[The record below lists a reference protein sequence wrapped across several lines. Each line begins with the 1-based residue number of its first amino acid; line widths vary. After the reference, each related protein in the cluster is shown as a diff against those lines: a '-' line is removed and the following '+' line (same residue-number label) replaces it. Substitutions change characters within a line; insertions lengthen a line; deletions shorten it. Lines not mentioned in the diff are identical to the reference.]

1 VVIAANQDTVF
12 RRLCAAMGQP
22 ELATDDRFAN
32 HVARGRNQD
41 ELDKI
46 IGAWAAERQPAD
58 IIATLGAAGVISG
71 PINTVAEVVT
81 DPQLQSRGMIADHW
95 DERVERNVK
104 GPGVVPVLSQTPG
117 TIRSA
122 GPARPG
128 QHNDE
133 VYRGLLGRSD
143 AELAALRA
151 EGVL

>member
-1 VVIAANQDTVF
+1 
-12 RRLCAAMGQP
+12 MGQP
-22 ELATDDRFAN
+22 ELATDDRFTD

-46 IGAWAAERQPAD
+46 IGAWASGRQPTD
-58 IIATLGAAGVISG
+58 IIATLGDAGVISG
-71 PINTVAEVVT
+71 PINTVAEVVK

-95 DERVERNVK
+95 DERIERNVK
-104 GPGVVPVLSQTPG
+104 GPGVVPVLSETPG
-117 TIRSA
+117 TIRNA
-122 GPARPG
+122 GSARPG

-133 VYRGLLGRSD
+133 IYRELLGRSD